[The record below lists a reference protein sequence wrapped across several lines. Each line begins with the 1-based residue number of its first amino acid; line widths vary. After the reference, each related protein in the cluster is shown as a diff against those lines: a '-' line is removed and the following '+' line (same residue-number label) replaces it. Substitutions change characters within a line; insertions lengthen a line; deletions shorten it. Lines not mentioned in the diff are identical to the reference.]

1 MMMME
6 WKWLRFIRM
15 AVMLL
20 VLEGCRWCTTNA
32 CLEHERIALLHLKPF
47 FNYHNQLQSWVEVK
61 GSDCCKWERVECNT
75 TTRRLIQLSLNSTK
89 WEDNME
95 YVMDNRNLNAWY
107 LNASMF
113 LPFEELK
120 RLYLSGN
127 VIGGSLE
134 NEGFGKLSSTLSNLE
149 ILDLSEN
156 YLNDSILLSLSELSS
171 LRYLDLSINKF
182 EGSSHLRGFQLLSRL
197 NNLETLDLS
206 GNSLKNTILFH
217 MRNISSLKTLR
228 LSANQLKGRL
238 DHIHG
243 LNNLTNLKYL
253 DLSDNNI
260 ESISNKG
267 FQLLSRLN
275 NLETLDLSRNSFKN
289 SILFHMRHLS
299 SLKTLRLSGNQLKGR
314 LDHIQGLNNLTNLKY
329 LDLSWNDIESISNKD
344 GTQWRLTN
352 LEELDLSGNLF
363 RNNTISFPQGFSSL
377 KSLTL
382 SYNDLQGSLDT
393 KGLSNLTNLKK
404 LDLSGNQIES
414 FQSFKDGGRILEL
427 THLEELNLDDNLF
440 NTSVFASLN
449 KLSNLKSLSLWGNEL
464 KGSIDMK
471 DLDAFTNLQK
481 LDMSGNQLRGF
492 VVHKEN
498 KGLKKLKV
506 LRLQS
511 IVTDDSIPLE
521 NLVEAFSSE
530 LSNLEEINLD
540 YSRLNINILQSIGV
554 FTSLQTLSLYRCALI
569 GSLPDHGWCDLRNLE
584 VLDVSWNALEG
595 MLPHCF
601 SNLTSLRE
609 LDISNNRFS
618 GNLTPLASL
627 TSLRAI
633 SLSSNHFQIP
643 ISFVPLA
650 NFPNL
655 EVLLA
660 DENKLEMEPSFHTL
674 VPKFQLK
681 FISLSKCRTS
691 QQLSLELPTFLYYQN
706 DLRFV
711 DLSQNNFSGT
721 VPFWLLEN
729 NTKLED
735 LILKG
740 NSFTGPLTLLST
752 PNSNV
757 SSIDMSDNKI
767 QGPLPTNICSTFPH
781 LEQLFLSKNA
791 FQGNIPPCL
800 SAMKNLSMLDL
811 SNNQL
816 AGKVPQELVRKSSLF
831 LLRLSNNNL
840 NGNVVPVILNANGL
854 QKLYLDGNN
863 FSGEMTNFDVST
875 FQFPTSLT
883 DIDLS
888 NNRLHGKLPRWIG
901 NMSLLERLDLS
912 NNGVEGS
919 IPVEFCNLN
928 NFKFLDLSENN
939 LSGSIPSCF
948 NPPNLEH
955 VHLHNNR
962 LGGPLSLAFNKS
974 TSLVT
979 LDLRGNNFTGGIPK
993 WIDTLSSLSVLLLK
1007 ANHLQGR
1014 IPVQLCTL
1022 YSLSIIDLSQ
1032 NRFSGPIPSCL
1043 GNLTLPMNKDKT
1055 MTPDLMSPTFSE
1067 LDELKLLKTG
1077 ILFEH
1082 MMHSYSYMKESVEF
1096 TTKSGSFSYGGDILE
1111 YMSGIDLS
1119 CNELTGQIPLELG
1132 NLREIHSLN
1141 LSRNKLVGVIPSS
1154 FSKLKQIESLDLSYN
1169 NLSGEIPNQL
1179 VDLNSL
1185 GVFSVAHNNL
1195 SGSIPEQNQFGTF
1208 IESSYEGNP
1217 FLCGP
1222 ILHISCSKTGSISTI
1237 SDDEREDSFLDTYVF
1252 CVSFL
1257 ASYVVMLLTIV
1268 AILYINPYWRGVW
1281 FSFVGKCIT
1290 NCGQSS
1296 WVLHL

>member
-1 MMMME
+1 MMDSN
-6 WKWLRFIRM
+6 WLWFMRM
-15 AVMLL
+15 AVMSVLL
-20 VLEGCRWCTTNA
+20 LLEGCMWCTSDA
-32 CLEHERIALLHLKPF
+32 CVEHERVALLQLKPF
-47 FNYHNQLQSWVEVK
+47 FNHYNEFDSWDEVK
-61 GSDCCKWERVECNT
+61 GSDCCKWKGIECNT
-75 TTRRLIQLSLNSTK
+75 TTGRLIGLSLDSMRSGYL
-89 WEDNME
+89 D
-95 YVMDNRNLNAWY
+95 YWY
-107 LNASMF
+107 LNASLF
-113 LPFEELK
+113 LPFTELK
-120 RLYLSGN
+120 RLYLTGSGIAGC
-127 VIGGSLE
+127 VE
-134 NEGFGKLSSTLSNLE
+134 NEDDGK
-149 ILDLSEN
+149 
-156 YLNDSILLSLSELSS
+156 
-171 LRYLDLSINKF
+171 K
-182 EGSSHLRGFQLLSRL
+182 
-197 NNLETLDLS
+197 
-206 GNSLKNTILFH
+206 
-217 MRNISSLKTLR
+217 
-228 LSANQLKGRL
+228 
-238 DHIHG
+238 
-243 LNNLTNLKYL
+243 
-253 DLSDNNI
+253 
-260 ESISNKG
+260 
-267 FQLLSRLN
+267 
-275 NLETLDLSRNSFKN
+275 
-289 SILFHMRHLS
+289 
-299 SLKTLRLSGNQLKGR
+299 
-314 LDHIQGLNNLTNLKY
+314 
-329 LDLSWNDIESISNKD
+329 
-344 GTQWRLTN
+344 
-352 LEELDLSGNLF
+352 
-363 RNNTISFPQGFSSL
+363 
-377 KSLTL
+377 
-382 SYNDLQGSLDT
+382 
-393 KGLSNLTNLKK
+393 
-404 LDLSGNQIES
+404 
-414 FQSFKDGGRILEL
+414 LEL
-427 THLEELNLDDNLF
+427 THLEELSLEANLF
-440 NTSVFASLN
+440 NNTVFATLN
-449 KLSNLKSLSLWGNEL
+449 KLSNLKSLSIGFNQLNGL
-464 KGSIDMK
+464 IDMK

-492 VVHKEN
+492 LIHKEN
-498 KGLKKLKV
+498 KGLEKLKV

-511 IVTDDSIPLE
+511 IVTDNSIPLE

-530 LSNLEEINLD
+530 LSNLEEIYLD

-554 FTSLQTLSLYRCALI
+554 FTSLKTLSLYSCALI
-569 GSLPDHGWCDLRNLE
+569 GSLPNQ
-584 VLDVSWNALEG
+584 
-595 MLPHCF
+595 
-601 SNLTSLRE
+601 
-609 LDISNNRFS
+609 
-618 GNLTPLASL
+618 ASL

-643 ISFVPLA
+643 ISFAPLA

-660 DENKLEMEPSFHTL
+660 DENKLEMEPYFHTL

-735 LILKG
+735 LILQG

-767 QGPLPTNICSTFPH
+767 QGQLPTNICSTFPH

-863 FSGEMTNFDVST
+863 FSGEMTNVDVST

-888 NNRLHGKLPRWIG
+888 NNTLHGKLPRWIG

-912 NNGVEGS
+912 NNGFEGS

-955 VHLHNNR
+955 VHLHSNR
-962 LGGPLSLAFNKS
+962 LSGPLSLAFNKS

-979 LDLRGNNFTGGIPK
+979 LDLSGNNFTGGIPK

-1014 IPVQLCTL
+1014 IPVQLCNL
-1022 YSLSIIDLSQ
+1022 NSLSIIDLSQ

-1077 ILFEH
+1077 ILFNH

-1096 TTKSGSFSYGGDILE
+1096 TTKSGSYSYGGDILE

-1132 NLREIHSLN
+1132 NLHEIHSLN
-1141 LSRNKLVGVIPSS
+1141 LSHNKLVGVIPSS

-1179 VDLNSL
+1179 IELNSL

-1222 ILHISCSKTGSISTI
+1222 ILHISCSKTGSTSTI
-1237 SDDEREDSFLDTYVF
+1237 SDDEGEDSFLDTYVF

-1257 ASYVVMLLTIV
+1257 ASYVVILLTIV
-1268 AILYINPYWRGVW
+1268 VILYINSYWRGVW
-1281 FSFVGKCIT
+1281 FSFIGKCIT
-1290 NCGQSS
+1290 TCRYSTVGNFFGYYIFRRC
-1296 WVLHL
+1296 V